1 MNKDLNTIMDIKK
14 KWRVSYY
21 MYNLTELVEEDY
33 YTELYAIVR
42 AYWVSMRNGWKVYVK
57 EL

>member
-1 MNKDLNTIMDIKK
+1 MDLRK

-21 MYNLTELVEEDY
+21 MYDLTERIEENY
-33 YTELYAIVR
+33 FTEIYALVR
-42 AYWVSMRNGWKVYVK
+42 AYLVSMRNGWKVYVK

>member
-1 MNKDLNTIMDIKK
+1 MDIKK

-21 MYNLTELVEEDY
+21 MYDLTELVEENY
-33 YTELYAIVR
+33 YTELYAVVR
-42 AYWVSMRNGWKVYVK
+42 AYWVSMRNGWRVYVK